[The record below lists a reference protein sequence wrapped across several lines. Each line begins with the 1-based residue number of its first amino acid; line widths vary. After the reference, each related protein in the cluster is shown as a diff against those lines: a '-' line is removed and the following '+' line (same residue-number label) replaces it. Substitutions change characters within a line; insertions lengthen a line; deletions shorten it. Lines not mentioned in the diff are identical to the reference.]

1 MNIVEA
7 LKLSNKVRRESWN
20 SFIHFDNIDT
30 RGLLSVNKEDL
41 IAYDWEPIIEKKTV
55 TKKFYQAVLCLP
67 GEKESNYYIVERL
80 FESPEKAESYA
91 KDHDF
96 KLVRFLSENPIEVEV
111 EE

>member
-7 LKLSNKVRRESWN
+7 LKLSKHLEIDGNQYY
-20 SFIHFDNIDT
+20 FDRDVYGLDT
-30 RGLLSVNKEDL
+30 NLLLADNWKPVLPE
-41 IAYDWEPIIEKKTV
+41 
-55 TKKFYQAVLCLP
+55 KKFYQAVLCLP

-111 EE
+111 